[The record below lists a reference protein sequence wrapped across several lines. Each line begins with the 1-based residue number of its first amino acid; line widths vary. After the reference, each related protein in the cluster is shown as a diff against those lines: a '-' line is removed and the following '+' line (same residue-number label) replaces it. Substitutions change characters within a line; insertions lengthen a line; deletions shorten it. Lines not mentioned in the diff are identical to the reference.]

1 MLIKLPYILIL
12 ISILALIAF
21 ISQRHHVLI
30 CLLRLEATILSLA
43 FALTILF
50 APLQNIDLFYCII
63 ILTFAA
69 CEAAVALA
77 VLVIITRS
85 FGSDL
90 INSVNLNK
98 C

>member
-1 MLIKLPYILIL
+1 MLVKLPFILAIISIFAL
-12 ISILALIAF
+12 ISF
-21 ISQRHHVLI
+21 ITQRRHVLI
-30 CLLRLEATILSLA
+30 CLLSLEATILSLA

-50 APLQNIDLFYCII
+50 APLQNVDLFYCIV
-63 ILTFAA
+63 ILSFAA